1 VEDITE
7 IILVRFRWLTV

>member
-7 IILVRFRWLTV
+7 IILVRFWWLTV